1 MMRIKTKK
9 QEEAYW
15 ARLQKEAKPQE
26 PLTDEQMAQAE
37 GQIKSEK
44 LRIAFSLP
52 KRGPRERNFT
62 GDK

>member
-1 MMRIKTKK
+1 MRIRTKK

-15 ARLQKEAKPQE
+15 ARLQKEAKEQE
-26 PLTDEQMAQAE
+26 PLTDEQMAQVE
-37 GQIKSEK
+37 SQIKSEK

-52 KRGPRERNFT
+52 KRGVKDKNFT